1 MRKTPAHKRCRKP
14 PFFHPVPLRARA
26 DGWSAQRQCEFLAEL
41 YFTGSA
47 SAAARAV
54 GMSRASAY
62 RLRQR
67 AGAQGFAHAWDMVL
81 TPPGSGRQ
89 TTPKPDWRKVTTE
102 ALIARLES
110 GLVRPVLYQGKI
122 VGIVRKA
129 DNSALFRLLRR
140 GDAQARKA
148 ARAGA
153 KP

>member
-1 MRKTPAHKRCRKP
+1 MRKTPAHKRRRKP

-26 DGWSAQRQCEFLAEL
+26 DGWSAQRQCAFLAQL

-47 SAAARAV
+47 SAATRAV

-110 GLVRPVLYQGKI
+110 GLVRPVLYQGTM

-129 DNSALFRLLRR
+129 DNCALFRLLRR